1 MSWSAGKKLPLPHGW
16 TLLIESLSQ
25 LVGSM
30 SIKCS
35 LRVLS
40 FVLAATPQPGTQF
53 PPWDKSLAEKLSLGA
68 ELCHL
73 GGGLTLVKWN
83 CFSYPIQCVLF
94 DFFFFLFSSVGVGPL
109 PWTIRLP
116 QRLCCLSRSDCLNHC
131 SQGGGGVV
139 PGPWPR
145 GAGAGLQATSGST
158 ARTEICMTVTIQMYV
173 WLSLGPLTYGAG
185 SRTKATWGCS
195 WVLRGV

>member
-1 MSWSAGKKLPLPHGW
+1 MLFKSPILCSCSHSPARHSVSSMGQITGWEIVSWCWA
-16 TLLIESLSQ
+16 
-25 LVGSM
+25 V
-30 SIKCS
+30 
-35 LRVLS
+35 
-40 FVLAATPQPGTQF
+40 
-53 PPWDKSLAEKLSLGA
+53 PPWGRADTGKVKLFFLP
-68 ELCHL
+68 
-73 GGGLTLVKWN
+73 
-83 CFSYPIQCVLF
+83 YPMCPLW
-94 DFFFFLFSSVGVGPL
+94 FFFFLFSSVGVGPL